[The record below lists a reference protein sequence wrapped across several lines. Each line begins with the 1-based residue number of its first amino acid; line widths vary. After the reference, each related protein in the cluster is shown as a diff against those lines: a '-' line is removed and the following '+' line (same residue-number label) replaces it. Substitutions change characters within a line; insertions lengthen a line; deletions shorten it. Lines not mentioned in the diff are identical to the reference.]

1 MTPMEIQ
8 IDQNRLNLI
17 DQEIFRLER
26 EITEL
31 ELISDDCDVVRV
43 RLDTRFDDVNS
54 AYSYSQK
61 MERLLECANKKKSA
75 LEKELRLNGKLRELR
90 EERSQ
95 IIARVK
101 SSSATVG
108 LKLAQSSQAK
118 NLYQAI
124 EQTTTMYDAFISHA
138 TEDKESFVNE
148 FVEELKNRTV
158 KVWVD
163 ALRIQ
168 WGDSLRK
175 SIDEGLKK
183 SHFGVVVIS
192 PYFIAKGWTQYELD
206 GLFEREMSGGKVIL
220 PIWHKI
226 TKSEVQKFSPSLAGR
241 KAMTTG
247 MMTAGEIADEL
258 VKLLPK
264 REETRSE
271 NADTKNATACLPVAD
286 NDGRVKPVC

>member
-1 MTPMEIQ
+1 MEIQ

-26 EITEL
+26 EIVEL
-31 ELISDDCDVVRV
+31 ELISDDCDAVRA
-43 RLDTRFDDVNS
+43 RLDARFDDVNS

-61 MERLLECANKKKSA
+61 MKRLLECANKKKSA
-75 LEKELRLNGKLRELR
+75 LEKELRLNGRLRELR

-192 PYFIAKGWTQYELD
+192 PHFIAKGWTQYELD
-206 GLFEREMSGGKVIL
+206 GLFEREMSGGKVVL
-220 PIWHKI
+220 PIWHNI
-226 TKSEVQKFSPSLAGR
+226 TKSEVQKFSPALAGR

-247 MMTAGEIADEL
+247 IMTAGEIADEL
-258 VKLLPK
+258 VKLLSN
-264 REETRSE
+264 RENPANE
-271 NADTKNATACLPVAD
+271 KND
-286 NDGRVKPVC
+286 NDGGHPFVGGSGERRV

>member
-8 IDQNRLNLI
+8 IDQNRINLI

-26 EITEL
+26 EIAEQKV
-31 ELISDDCDVVRV
+31 ISDDCDAVRA
-43 RLDTRFDDVNS
+43 RFSSRIGDVNS

-61 MERLLECANKKKSA
+61 MEKLLECADKKKSA
-75 LEKELRLNGKLRELR
+75 LEMELRLNRRMRELR
-90 EERSQ
+90 EERAQ
-95 IIARVK
+95 LVARVK
-101 SSSATVG
+101 SYSATTGVQ
-108 LKLAQSSQAK
+108 LVQSSQAT
-118 NLYQAI
+118 NLYQAT
-124 EQTTTMYDAFISHA
+124 EQATTTYDVFVSHA
-138 TEDKESFVNE
+138 SEDKESFVNE
-148 FVEELKNRTV
+148 FVEELKNRNI

-183 SHFGVVVIS
+183 SHFGIVVIS

-220 PIWHKI
+220 PIWHNI

-258 VKLLPK
+258 VKLLPN
-264 REETRSE
+264 RE
-271 NADTKNATACLPVAD
+271 NATNEKND
-286 NDGRVKPVC
+286 NGDGRPSVGDGGERRV

>member
-26 EITEL
+26 EIAEL
-31 ELISDDCDVVRV
+31 ELISDDCDAVRA
-43 RLDTRFDDVNS
+43 RLDARFDDVNS

-61 MERLLECANKKKSA
+61 MKRLLECANKKKSA

-192 PYFIAKGWTQYELD
+192 PHFIAKGWTQYELD

-220 PIWHKI
+220 PIWHNI

-241 KAMTTG
+241 KAMTTEI
-247 MMTAGEIADEL
+247 MTAGEIADEL
-258 VKLLPK
+258 VKILPS
-264 REETRSE
+264 RE
-271 NADTKNATACLPVAD
+271 NAVNEKND
-286 NDGRVKPVC
+286 NYGGRPSVGDGDERRI

>member
-1 MTPMEIQ
+1 MTPIEIQ

-31 ELISDDCDVVRV
+31 ELISDDCDAVRA

-108 LKLAQSSQAK
+108 LKLVQSSQAK

-124 EQTTTMYDAFISHA
+124 EQTTIMYDAFISHA

-192 PYFIAKGWTQYELD
+192 PHFIAKGWTQYELD
-206 GLFEREMSGGKVIL
+206 GLFEREMSGGKVVL
-220 PIWHKI
+220 PIWHNI

-247 MMTAGEIADEL
+247 IMTAGEIADEL
-258 VKLLPK
+258 VKLLSN
-264 REETRSE
+264 RENLANE
-271 NADTKNATACLPVAD
+271 KND
-286 NDGRVKPVC
+286 NDGGHPSVGGSGERRN

>member
-1 MTPMEIQ
+1 MTPIEIQ

-31 ELISDDCDVVRV
+31 ELISDDCDAVRV

-101 SSSATVG
+101 SSSGTVG

-192 PYFIAKGWTQYELD
+192 PHFIAKGWTQYELD
-206 GLFEREMSGGKVIL
+206 GLFEREMSGGKVVL
-220 PIWHKI
+220 PIWHNI

-247 MMTAGEIADEL
+247 IMTAGEIADEL
-258 VKLLPK
+258 VKLLSN
-264 REETRSE
+264 RENPANE
-271 NADTKNATACLPVAD
+271 KND
-286 NDGRVKPVC
+286 NDGGHPSVGGSGERRN

>member
-1 MTPMEIQ
+1 MTPIEIQ

-31 ELISDDCDVVRV
+31 ELISDDCDAVRA

-101 SSSATVG
+101 SSSAMVG

-192 PYFIAKGWTQYELD
+192 PHFIAKGWTQYELD
-206 GLFEREMSGGKVIL
+206 GLFEREMSGGKVVL
-220 PIWHKI
+220 PIWHNI

-241 KAMTTG
+241 KAITTG
-247 MMTAGEIADEL
+247 IMTAGEIADEL
-258 VKLLPK
+258 VKLLSN
-264 REETRSE
+264 RE
-271 NADTKNATACLPVAD
+271 NPANDKND
-286 NDGRVKPVC
+286 NDGGHPSVGGSGERRV

>member
-220 PIWHKI
+220 PIWHNI

-247 MMTAGEIADEL
+247 MMTAGEIANEL
-258 VKLLPK
+258 VKLLQ
-264 REETRSE
+264 S
-271 NADTKNATACLPVAD
+271 
-286 NDGRVKPVC
+286 

>member
-1 MTPMEIQ
+1 MTPIEIQ

-26 EITEL
+26 EIAEL
-31 ELISDDCDVVRV
+31 ELISDDCDAVRA
-43 RLDTRFDDVNS
+43 RLDARLDDVNS
-54 AYSYSQK
+54 AYSYSQN

-101 SSSATVG
+101 SCSATVG
-108 LKLAQSSQAK
+108 MKLVQPSQAK

-183 SHFGVVVIS
+183 SYFGVVVIS
-192 PYFIAKGWTQYELD
+192 PHFIAKGWTQYELD
-206 GLFEREMSGGKVIL
+206 GLFEREMSGGKVVL
-220 PIWHKI
+220 PIWHNI

-247 MMTAGEIADEL
+247 IMTAGEIADEL
-258 VKLLPK
+258 VKLLSN
-264 REETRSE
+264 RENPANE
-271 NADTKNATACLPVAD
+271 KND
-286 NDGRVKPVC
+286 NGGGHPFVGGSGERRV

>member
-1 MTPMEIQ
+1 MTPIEIQ

-31 ELISDDCDVVRV
+31 ELISDDCDAVRA

-61 MERLLECANKKKSA
+61 LERLLECANKKKSA

-101 SSSATVG
+101 SSSAMVG

-192 PYFIAKGWTQYELD
+192 PHFIAKGWTQYELD
-206 GLFEREMSGGKVIL
+206 GLFEREMSGGKVVL
-220 PIWHKI
+220 PIWHNI

-247 MMTAGEIADEL
+247 IMTAGEIADEL
-258 VKLLPK
+258 VKLLSN
-264 REETRSE
+264 RENPANE
-271 NADTKNATACLPVAD
+271 KND
-286 NDGRVKPVC
+286 NDGGHPSVGGSGERRV

>member
-26 EITEL
+26 EVVEL
-31 ELISDDCDVVRV
+31 ELISDDCDAVRA
-43 RLDTRFDDVNS
+43 RLEARFDDVNS

-61 MERLLECANKKKSA
+61 MKRLLECANKKKSA

-206 GLFEREMSGGKVIL
+206 GLFEREMSGGKVVL
-220 PIWHKI
+220 PIWHNI

-247 MMTAGEIADEL
+247 IMTAGEIADEL
-258 VKLLPK
+258 VKLLSN
-264 REETRSE
+264 RENPANE
-271 NADTKNATACLPVAD
+271 KND
-286 NDGRVKPVC
+286 NDGGHPSVGGSGER

>member
-1 MTPMEIQ
+1 MTPIEIQ

-31 ELISDDCDVVRV
+31 ELISDDCDAVRA

-101 SSSATVG
+101 SSSGTVG

-118 NLYQAI
+118 NLYRAI

-192 PYFIAKGWTQYELD
+192 PHFIAKGWTQYELD
-206 GLFEREMSGGKVIL
+206 GLFEREMSGGKVVL
-220 PIWHKI
+220 PIWHNI

-247 MMTAGEIADEL
+247 IMTAGEIADEL
-258 VKLLPK
+258 VKLLSN
-264 REETRSE
+264 RENPANE
-271 NADTKNATACLPVAD
+271 KND
-286 NDGRVKPVC
+286 NDGGHPSVGGSGERRN

>member
-1 MTPMEIQ
+1 MTPIEIQ

-31 ELISDDCDVVRV
+31 ELISDDCDAVRA

-101 SSSATVG
+101 SSSGTVG
-108 LKLAQSSQAK
+108 LKLAQSSQTK

-124 EQTTTMYDAFISHA
+124 EQRTTMYDAFISHA

-183 SHFGVVVIS
+183 SYFGVVVIS
-192 PYFIAKGWTQYELD
+192 PHFIAKGWTQYELD
-206 GLFEREMSGGKVIL
+206 GLFEREMSGGKVVL
-220 PIWHKI
+220 PIWHNI

-247 MMTAGEIADEL
+247 IMTAGEIADEL
-258 VKLLPK
+258 VKLLSN
-264 REETRSE
+264 RENPANE
-271 NADTKNATACLPVAD
+271 KND
-286 NDGRVKPVC
+286 NDGGHPSVGGSGERRN

>member
-1 MTPMEIQ
+1 MTPIEIQ

-31 ELISDDCDVVRV
+31 ELISDDCDVVRA
-43 RLDTRFDDVNS
+43 RLDTRFDEVNS

-108 LKLAQSSQAK
+108 LKLVQSSQAK

-124 EQTTTMYDAFISHA
+124 EQTTIMYDAFISHA

-192 PYFIAKGWTQYELD
+192 PHFIAKGWTQYELD
-206 GLFEREMSGGKVIL
+206 GLFEREMSGGKVVL
-220 PIWHKI
+220 PIWHNI

-247 MMTAGEIADEL
+247 IMTAGEIADEL
-258 VKLLPK
+258 VKLLSN
-264 REETRSE
+264 RENLANE
-271 NADTKNATACLPVAD
+271 KND
-286 NDGRVKPVC
+286 NDGGHPSVGGSGERRN

>member
-1 MTPMEIQ
+1 MTPIEIQ

-31 ELISDDCDVVRV
+31 ELISDDCDAVRA

-75 LEKELRLNGKLRELR
+75 LEKELRLNGRLRELR

-101 SSSATVG
+101 SSSGTVG

-192 PYFIAKGWTQYELD
+192 PHFIAKGWTQYELD
-206 GLFEREMSGGKVIL
+206 GLFEREMSGGKVVL
-220 PIWHKI
+220 PIWHNI

-247 MMTAGEIADEL
+247 IMTAGEIADEL
-258 VKLLPK
+258 VKLLSN
-264 REETRSE
+264 RENPANE
-271 NADTKNATACLPVAD
+271 KND
-286 NDGRVKPVC
+286 NDGGHPSVGGSGERRN